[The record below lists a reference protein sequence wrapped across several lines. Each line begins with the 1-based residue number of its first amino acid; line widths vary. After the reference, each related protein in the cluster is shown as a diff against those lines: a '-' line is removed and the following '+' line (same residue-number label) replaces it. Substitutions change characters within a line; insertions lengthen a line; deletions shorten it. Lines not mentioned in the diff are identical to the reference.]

1 MLVYGYVLEP
11 PSGEASEGES
21 SWREGGRRCQRVG
34 GGVRGWEEVEEGGR
48 RGKRVGEG
56 REGVGEGVR
65 VWVKEERK
73 WEEAEEGGRR

>member
-1 MLVYGYVLEP
+1 M
-11 PSGEASEGES
+11 
-21 SWREGGRRCQRVG
+21 G

-48 RGKRVGEG
+48 RWKRVGEG